1 MNLHITHVVR
11 LRNCSS
17 VNQSAATSP
26 DLIFHTV
33 ELPITLSILSAENLY
48 PIRREIEKR
57 LE

>member
-17 VNQSAATSP
+17 VNQPAATSP

-33 ELPITLSILSAENLY
+33 ELPITLSILSAE
-48 PIRREIEKR
+48 K
-57 LE
+57 